1 MDSNH
6 IVVTGASQGIGRTVA
21 LEFAHR
27 VPGSTITLMA
37 RTAEKLRDT
46 ADLCEAEGAHPH
58 VVACDLTSDDA
69 VDDATQQ
76 IMGIEPPVT
85 CLVNVA
91 GMYQP
96 GDLSDTTTEDVI
108 FQFDV
113 NVLSG
118 FRMTK
123 RLLPGMNARG
133 RGHIFFFGSVA
144 SKKGYPGGFSYCI
157 AKHGVLGLAR
167 GIREDT
173 KDTNV
178 AVTCVMPG
186 ATWSPS
192 WEGSGVD
199 PDRMMPADDIAAMI
213 VQAYQLSPR
222 SVVEEILVRP
232 QKGDV

>member
-1 MDSNH
+1 MDTDH

-21 LEFAHR
+21 VEFARR
-27 VPGSTITLMA
+27 VPGCTITLLA
-37 RTAEKLRDT
+37 RTIDKLRET
-46 ADLCEAEGAHPH
+46 AELCEAEGADTN
-58 VVACDLTSDDA
+58 VFACDLTSDEA
-69 VDDATQQ
+69 VDAATGK
-76 IMGIEPPVT
+76 ILELDPPVT
-85 CLVNVA
+85 CLANIA

-96 GDLSDTTTEDVI
+96 GDLADTTTEDVQ

-123 RLLPGMNARG
+123 RLLPGMSERG
-133 RGHIFFFGSVA
+133 RGHIFFIGSVA
-144 SKKGYPGGFSYCI
+144 SKQGYPGGFSYCI

-173 KDTNV
+173 KGSGV

-186 ATWSPS
+186 ATWTPS

-199 PDRMMPADDIAAMI
+199 PDRMMPADDVAALM

>member
-1 MDSNH
+1 MDSDH

-21 LEFAHR
+21 LEFAR
-27 VPGSTITLMA
+27 RLRGCTITLMA
-37 RTAEKLRDT
+37 RTAEKLKDT
-46 ADLCEAEGAHPH
+46 AEMCEAEGADTR
-58 VVACDLTSDDA
+58 VVACDLTKDEA
-69 VDDATQQ
+69 VDAATKQILEDA
-76 IMGIEPPVT
+76 PPVT
-85 CLVNVA
+85 CLANIA

-96 GDLSDTTTEDVI
+96 GDLADTTTADVI

-113 NVLSG
+113 NVLTG

-123 RLLPGMNARG
+123 RLLPGMIERG
-133 RGHIFFFGSVA
+133 RGHIFFTGSVA
-144 SKKGYPGGFSYCI
+144 STKGYPGGFSYCI

-173 KDTNV
+173 KGTGV

-199 PDRMMPADDIAAMI
+199 PERMMPAEDIAAMI
-213 VQAYQLSPR
+213 VQTYQLSPR
-222 SVVEEILVRP
+222 AVVEEILLRP

>member
-1 MDSNH
+1 MDINH
-6 IVVTGASQGIGRTVA
+6 IVVTGASQGIGRSVA
-21 LEFAHR
+21 QEFARR
-27 VPGSTITLMA
+27 VDGCTISLVA

-46 ADLCEAEGAHPH
+46 AELCEAEGAETH
-58 VVACDLTSDDA
+58 VVAADLTDDDA
-69 VDDATQQ
+69 VDAAVQQ
-76 IMGIEPPVT
+76 IQDGKPPVT
-85 CLVNVA
+85 CLANIA

-96 GDLSDTTTEDVI
+96 GDLADTTTDDVL

-113 NVLSG
+113 NVLTG

-123 RLLPGMNARG
+123 RLLPGMTERG
-133 RGHIFFFGSVA
+133 RGHIFFTGSVA
-144 SKKGYPGGFSYCI
+144 STKGYPGGFSYCI

-173 KDTNV
+173 KDTGV

-199 PDRMMPADDIAAMI
+199 PNRMMPSEDIAALI
-213 VQAYQLSPR
+213 VQAYLLSPR

>member
-1 MDSNH
+1 MDNNH

-21 LEFAHR
+21 QEFAR
-27 VPGSTITLMA
+27 RIPGCTITLIA
-37 RTAEKLRDT
+37 RTTDKLRET
-46 ADLCEAEGAHPH
+46 AELCRAEGADTH
-58 VVACDLTSDDA
+58 VIACDLTSDEA
-69 VDDATQQ
+69 VGAASRRILD
-76 IMGIEPPVT
+76 IEPPVT
-85 CLVNVA
+85 CLANIA

-96 GDLSDTTTEDVI
+96 GDLADTTTEDVQ

-123 RLLPGMNARG
+123 RLLPGMSERG
-133 RGHIFFFGSVA
+133 RGHIFFVGSVA

-173 KDTNV
+173 KESGV

-186 ATWSPS
+186 ATWTPS

-199 PDRMMPADDIAAMI
+199 PNRMMPAKDIAALM

>member
-21 LEFAHR
+21 LEFAR
-27 VPGSTITLMA
+27 RLSDCTISLVA
-37 RTAEKLRDT
+37 RTAENLRET
-46 ADLCEAEGAHPH
+46 AELCEAEGATTH
-58 VVACDLTSDDA
+58 VVACDLTKDDA
-69 VDDATQQ
+69 VDAATAR
-76 IMGIEPPVT
+76 ILDIDPPVT
-85 CLVNVA
+85 CLANIA

-96 GDLSDTTTEDVI
+96 GDLADTTTDDVL

-123 RLLPGMNARG
+123 RLLPGMNERG
-133 RGHIFFFGSVA
+133 RGHVFFIGSVA

-173 KDTNV
+173 KDTGV

-199 PDRMMPADDIAAMI
+199 PDRMMPADDVAALI

>member
-1 MDSNH
+1 MDTNH
-6 IVVTGASQGIGRTVA
+6 IVVTGASQGIGRSVA
-21 LEFAHR
+21 QEFARR
-27 VPGSTITLMA
+27 VDGCTISLVA

-46 ADLCEAEGAHPH
+46 AELCKAEGADTH
-58 VVACDLTSDDA
+58 VVSADLTDDDA
-69 VDDATQQ
+69 VDAAVKQ
-76 IMGIEPPVT
+76 IQDDKPPVT
-85 CLVNVA
+85 CLANIA

-96 GDLSDTTTEDVI
+96 GDLADTSTEDVL

-113 NVLSG
+113 NVLTA

-123 RLLPGMNARG
+123 RLLPGMTERG
-133 RGHIFFFGSVA
+133 RGHIFFTGSVA
-144 SKKGYPGGFSYCI
+144 SIKGYPGGFSYCI

-173 KDTNV
+173 KGTGV

-199 PDRMMPADDIAAMI
+199 PNRMMPSEDIAAMI
-213 VQAYQLSPR
+213 VQTYLLSPR
-222 SVVEEILVRP
+222 SVVEELLIRP